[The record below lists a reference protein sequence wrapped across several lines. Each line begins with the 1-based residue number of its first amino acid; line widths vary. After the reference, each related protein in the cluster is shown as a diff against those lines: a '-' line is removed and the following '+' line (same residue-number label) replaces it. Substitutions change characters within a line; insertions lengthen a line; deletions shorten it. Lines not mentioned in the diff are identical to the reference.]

1 MRPGSNP
8 TSVSP
13 SITSIGV
20 DVIPFS
26 SISRRAD
33 SSTLTSRSSNPI
45 PCSRRNS
52 FARLQPAQPGW
63 V

>member
-1 MRPGSNP
+1 
-8 TSVSP
+8 
-13 SITSIGV
+13 
-20 DVIPFS
+20 VIPFS